1 MMNIVQT
8 ESVSGFRSNY
18 DAVPKNLTKGP
29 VFLLQ
34 RSSLAAILVA
44 PEEWNAMIERLEYLE
59 DLAEVYKGKWLLA
72 TGQETMTRLTEAEMA
87 EWAGEKDAVLA

>member
-1 MMNIVQT
+1 MSIVQT

-18 DAVPKNLTKGP
+18 EAILKKLVKGP

-34 RSSLAAILVA
+34 RSSLAAILVS
-44 PEEWNAMIERLEYLE
+44 PQEWNAMIERLEYLE

-72 TGQETMTRLTEAEMA
+72 TGQETMTRLTEEEMA
-87 EWAGEKDAVLA
+87 EWAEEKDAV

>member
-1 MMNIVQT
+1 MNIVQT

-18 DAVPKNLTKGP
+18 DAALKNLVKGP

-34 RSSLAAILVA
+34 RSSLAAILVS
-44 PEEWNAMIERLEYLE
+44 PQEWNALIERLEYLE

-72 TGQETMTRLTEAEMA
+72 TGQETMTRLTEEEMA
-87 EWAGEKDAVLA
+87 AWAEESDAVLA